1 MAKKRVSKT
10 KKTLKQI
17 DNIPKCSHQR
27 RSSPPKRRTDFSSF
41 FCCNSF
47 SLSNSGSLLGS
58 SCAKVLQSDDTS
70 TGLHERNGEGNEVL
84 HSSLVRCSKSEDEGS
99 GFSSNSTDASVLEV
113 ELVDQNALMESRDHR
128 EVGKD
133 SSDVLGTLDYTSK
146 KSHVAETKALLVSP
160 TSVACMKAHKMRWSA
175 EDLQQ
180 REHQVLSSEELDKRT
195 AASNYSDELDLSSDK
210 SALSVSSRTED
221 DILEKGRGKR
231 ERKPK
236 LHFDDITFSLKPE
249 RKVRR
254 FRIMRYLGLT
264 PPVGSPF

>member
-10 KKTLKQI
+10 RKTLKQI
-17 DNIPKCSHQR
+17 YNIPKCSHQR

-58 SCAKVLQSDDTS
+58 SCAKVLSNDTS
-70 TGLHERNGEGNEVL
+70 TGLQERNGEGTEVL
-84 HSSLVRCSKSEDEGS
+84 HSSLVRCSKSEDEG
-99 GFSSNSTDASVLEV
+99 FFSNSTDASVLEV
-113 ELVDQNALMESRDHR
+113 ELVDQNALMDSRDYR

-133 SSDVLGTLDYTSK
+133 SSDVLGTLDYSSK
-146 KSHVAETKALLVSP
+146 KSHVAETKVLLVSP
-160 TSVACMKAHKMRWSA
+160 TSVACMEAHKMRGSA

-180 REHQVLSSEELDKRT
+180 REHAVLSSEELVKGT
-195 AASNYSDELDLSSDK
+195 AASNHSDELDLSSDK
-210 SALSVSSRTED
+210 SALSVSSRTEY

>member
-47 SLSNSGSLLGS
+47 SLSKSGSLLGS
-58 SCAKVLQSDDTS
+58 SCAKVPLSNNTL

-84 HSSLVRCSKSEDEGS
+84 HSSLVQCSKSEDEEF

-113 ELVDQNALMESRDHR
+113 ELVDQNALMESRDDR

-133 SSDVLGTLDYTSK
+133 SNDVLWTLDYTPK

-160 TSVACMKAHKMRWSA
+160 
-175 EDLQQ
+175 
-180 REHQVLSSEELDKRT
+180 VLSNEESVKRT
-195 AASNYSDELDLSSDK
+195 AASNHSDEHDLSSDK

-221 DILEKGRGKR
+221 DIVENGRAAKR

-236 LHFDDITFSLKPE
+236 LHFDVSYYHQIP
-249 RKVRR
+249 V
-254 FRIMRYLGLT
+254 
-264 PPVGSPF
+264 PP